1 MTDGITQI
9 HKMVWDNC
17 LEIIRGNIQ
26 QDAFDKW
33 FKPIVPVSLEKD
45 TLLIQL
51 PSHFFYEFL
60 EQNYVNLLKKVIK
73 KELGPAGKLQYRVI
87 MEKKSSDMDSKSVI
101 LPSQDKAVVS
111 NIAAKRAINIYD
123 TPNKEIPNPFVIPG
137 LQKYKIPSNLI
148 PELNFDNYIEGDC
161 NRLARSAGWAIA
173 KAPGRTVFNPFFIYS
188 DVGLGKTHLA
198 HAIGLQAKANFPDKL
213 VLYVNSD
220 LFGQQYVEAVK
231 NNNVNDFIFFYQ
243 NVDVLILDDIQYLAG
258 NKVKTQEA
266 LFHIFNH
273 LHQKNK
279 QIILTS
285 DKSPV
290 EVTGFDH
297 RLLSRFKWGLTADL
311 EVPDLET
318 RIAILKK
325 KLEIN
330 GIVFPEEVITHLALR
345 ITSNTREL
353 EGAMIS
359 VLAHT
364 SLNKKEITLDL
375 AKRIV
380 DKYVKN
386 NAKELSIEYIQKIV
400 CDYLNTLVEHLNA
413 KTRKREVAQA
423 RQISMYFA
431 KKYTKLSLS
440 TIGIHCGN
448 KHHATVL
455 HACKTISNL
464 YETDKNMK
472 ICIDEIE
479 KKLEVQ

>member
-1 MTDGITQI
+1 MEGII
-9 HKMVWDNC
+9 HNYKKVWDSC
-17 LEIIRGNIQ
+17 LAIIQGNIQ
-26 QDAFDKW
+26 PDAYETW

-51 PSHFFYEFL
+51 PSHFYYEWL
-60 EQNYVNLLKKVIK
+60 EQHYVNLLKKVIK
-73 KELGPAGKLQYRVI
+73 KELGPLGKLQYRVI
-87 MEKKSSDMDSKSVI
+87 MEKKSSDTESKSSI
-101 LPSQDKAVVS
+101 FPSQDKLAVL
-111 NIAAKRAINIYD
+111 NLATKKPINVYD

-148 PELNFDNYIEGDC
+148 PDLSFDNYVEGDC

-173 KAPGRTVFNPFFIYS
+173 KAPGQTAFNPFFIYS
-188 DVGLGKTHLA
+188 DVGLGKTHLT
-198 HAIGLQAKANFPDKL
+198 HAIGLQTKINFPDKL

-220 LFGQQYVEAVK
+220 LFCQQYVEAVK
-231 NNNVNDFIFFYQ
+231 NNNINDFIFFYQ

-266 LFHIFNH
+266 FFHIFNY

-311 EVPDLET
+311 EIPDLET

-325 KLEIN
+325 KLDNN
-330 GIVFPEEVITHLALR
+330 GIIFPEEVINYLALR

-359 VLAHT
+359 ILAQT
-364 SLNKKEITLDL
+364 SLNKKEVTVEL
-375 AKRIV
+375 AKKIV

-386 NAKELSIEYIQKIV
+386 TAKELSIEYIQKMI
-400 CDYLNTLVEHLNA
+400 CDYFSIPVESLNA

-423 RQISMYFA
+423 RQISMFFA

-440 TIGIHCGN
+440 AIGSHCGD

-455 HACKTISNL
+455 HACKTISDL
-464 YETDKNMK
+464 CETDKSMK
-472 ICIDEIE
+472 SCIDEIE
-479 KKLEVQ
+479 KKLEI

>member
-1 MTDGITQI
+1 
-9 HKMVWDNC
+9 MVWDNC
-17 LEIIRGNIQ
+17 LAVIQGNVQ
-26 QDAFDKW
+26 KEAYDKW
-33 FKPIVPVSLEKD
+33 FKPIVPISLEKD
-45 TLLIQL
+45 TLLVQL
-51 PSHFFYEFL
+51 PSHFFFEFL

-73 KELGPAGKLQYRVI
+73 KEIGILGKLQYRVV
-87 MEKKSSDMDSKSVI
+87 MEKKPADMESKSVV
-101 LPSQDKAVVS
+101 LPSQNRAAIA
-111 NIAAKRAINIYD
+111 NLAAKKPINVYD

-148 PELNFDNYIEGDC
+148 PELSFSNYIEGDC

-173 KAPGRTVFNPFFIYS
+173 KAPGQTVFNPFFIYS

-198 HAIGLQAKANFPDKL
+198 QAIGLQAKANFPDKL

-220 LFGQQYVEAVK
+220 LFCQQYVEAVK
-231 NNNVNDFIFFYQ
+231 NNNVNDFVFFYQ

-266 LFHIFNH
+266 LFHIFNY

-311 EVPDLET
+311 EVPDIET

-330 GIVFPEEVITHLALR
+330 GVVFPEEVIMHLALR

-359 VLAHT
+359 ILAHT
-364 SLNKKEITLDL
+364 SFSKREITVEL
-375 AKRIV
+375 AKEIV

-400 CDYLNTLVEHLNA
+400 CDYFNTPVEGLNA

-423 RQISMYFA
+423 RQISMFFA

-440 TIGIHCGN
+440 TIGIQCGN

-455 HACKTISNL
+455 HACKTISDL
-464 YETDKNMK
+464 YETNKTMK
-472 ICIDEIE
+472 TCIDEIE
-479 KKLEVQ
+479 KKLEI

>member
-1 MTDGITQI
+1 
-9 HKMVWDNC
+9 
-17 LEIIRGNIQ
+17 
-26 QDAFDKW
+26 
-33 FKPIVPVSLEKD
+33 
-45 TLLIQL
+45 
-51 PSHFFYEFL
+51 
-60 EQNYVNLLKKVIK
+60 
-73 KELGPAGKLQYRVI
+73 
-87 MEKKSSDMDSKSVI
+87 MEKKSSDIDSKSFI
-101 LPSQDKAVVS
+101 LPSQDRIAVS
-111 NIAAKRAINIYD
+111 NLASKKPINVYD

-148 PELNFDNYIEGDC
+148 PDLNFDNYVEGDC

-173 KAPGRTVFNPFFIYS
+173 KAPGRTAFNPFFVYS
-188 DVGLGKTHLA
+188 DVGLGKTHLV
-198 HAIGLQAKANFPDKL
+198 HAIGLQTKINFPDKL

-220 LFGQQYVEAVK
+220 LFCQQYVEAVK

-266 LFHIFNH
+266 FFHIFNY

-285 DKSPV
+285 DKSPID
-290 EVTGFDH
+290 VTGFDH

-311 EVPDLET
+311 EIPDLET
-318 RIAILKK
+318 RISILKK
-325 KLEIN
+325 KLENN
-330 GIVFPEEVITHLALR
+330 GIVFPEEVINYLALR
-345 ITSNTREL
+345 VTSNTREL

-364 SLNKKEITLDL
+364 SLNKKEVTVEL
-375 AKRIV
+375 AKNIV

-386 NAKELSIEYIQKIV
+386 TAKELSIEYIQKIV
-400 CDYLNTLVEHLNA
+400 CDHFNIHVEHLNA

-423 RQISMYFA
+423 RQISMFFA

-440 TIGIHCGN
+440 TIGLHCGN

-455 HACKTISNL
+455 HACKTISDL
-464 YETDKNMK
+464 YETDKMMK
-472 ICIDEIE
+472 NCIDEIE
-479 KKLEVQ
+479 KNLEI